1 MNIHSLVIFALLC
14 ITLVTCHELA
24 DQTLHKRKIILGN
37 EVIDTERIANKRQTR
52 VPVSDNKQRLYLVH
66 VKENVSQKTKEHL
79 EKEFGD
85 HGEAYYIP
93 HNTFAVISTPS
104 QLEKAIERNQDL
116 ILWVD
121 EMRAHHKL
129 SEDLYNDLVQPQT
142 HTDDVPQVTT
152 TTTSDNVQL
161 VDVLIIPK
169 KNYTATQV
177 AQEWSDALKADGL
190 DAKAE
195 AFSDRKIL
203 VSVTNKAQLHKVV
216 DWLAKHHQSKHIQ
229 RREEFFLL
237 QDELS
242 DDPMLFADVDPLSD
256 EYKTA
261 VLSTA
266 SVLQKEGEREWIGQ
280 PGLPDVQFLWSKGLD
295 GEGEV
300 IGVGDTGI
308 DYNHC
313 AFHDP
318 NGTVP
323 FNKVD
328 MNAHRKIVSYW
339 THADNKDVVN
349 GHGTHVSSIAVAN
362 SKEHYMMDGVVR
374 KAKISFIDVGMP
386 NLALRLPADLSTDYF
401 PLTYKTTPIM
411 SNSWGNR
418 RYGTYT
424 IAAREI
430 DEFSYKHRDFLALY
444 AAGNSG
450 RSGGSTITPPGTA
463 KNALTT
469 GAVQGTYR
477 GFQMG
482 LPLYADVLKDQ
493 MRRQMC
499 SSSSFLYDTQSFCS
513 MVGEDAPCSTS
524 SVEICDAIKNVKDC
538 CGHPFLKKFCCAK
551 ELLAKLKKNP
561 SWFNPHNVAVFSSRG
576 PTKDRRMKPELLA
589 HGQPVFG
596 ARSDGT
602 TDKYHCPIPI
612 VMQGTSQATPVMAS
626 FALMAR
632 QYFKKGFYPSGKPNE
647 KDGFVPSGALLKAT
661 LINSGSNMDGLVDLN
676 GQDKW
681 ENLKP
686 MPTFTQ
692 GFGRAQLTN
701 SLVFDGVSNFTMFKE
716 ETEISTGD
724 EHAYCFRVNHGAKKH
739 FKSTLVWMDYP
750 GSPSAAVSLVNNL
763 DLRVVDETGSV
774 LYGNG
779 AIDYVNNAE
788 QVDVPSVKASG
799 HAYKVVVKGTK
810 IPHGP
815 QFYAL
820 VVTGQMKRIAC
831 DQVKFTEK
839 QQEEQQ
845 TGKKEQPAKEQEEE
859 VIQLIKRLL
868 AANSALGD
876 DE

>member
-1 MNIHSLVIFALLC
+1 M
-14 ITLVTCHELA
+14 
-24 DQTLHKRKIILGN
+24 
-37 EVIDTERIANKRQTR
+37 
-52 VPVSDNKQRLYLVH
+52 
-66 VKENVSQKTKEHL
+66 
-79 EKEFGD
+79 
-85 HGEAYYIP
+85 
-93 HNTFAVISTPS
+93 
-104 QLEKAIERNQDL
+104 ERNQDL

-121 EMRAHHKL
+121 EMRTHHKL
-129 SEDLYNDLVQPQT
+129 SEDLYNDLVQNKPSSDAPQQQENAEK
-142 HTDDVPQVTT
+142 QVF
-152 TTTSDNVQL
+152 
-161 VDVLIIPK
+161 DVLIVPK
-169 KNYTATQV
+169 KNRTSTQV
-177 AQEWSDALKADGL
+177 AQEWNDALKSDGL
-190 DAKAE
+190 SATVE

-203 VSVTNKAQLHKVV
+203 VSVNSKAQLHKVV
-216 DWLAKHHQSKHIQ
+216 DWVAKHHQSKHIQ

-237 QDELS
+237 EDEMSS
-242 DDPMLFADVDPLSD
+242 DDPMVFADVDPLSD
-256 EYKTA
+256 EYKTL

-266 SVLQKEGEREWIGQ
+266 SVLQKDGEREWIGQ

-295 GEGEV
+295 GDGEV

-313 AFHDP
+313 AFYDA

-328 MNAHRKIVSYW
+328 MKSHRKIASYW

-362 SKEHYMMDGVVR
+362 SGEHKMMDGVVR

-386 NLALRLPADLSTDYF
+386 NLSLRLPADLSTDYF

-430 DEFSYKHRDFLALY
+430 DDFSHKNRDFLALY

-469 GAVQGTYR
+469 GAVQGSYR

-482 LPLYADVLKDQ
+482 LPLYAEVLKDQ
-493 MRRQMC
+493 MRHQMC
-499 SSSSFLYDTQSFCS
+499 SSSSFLYDTESFCS
-513 MVGEDAPCSTS
+513 MVGEDAPCSGS
-524 SVEICDAIKNVKDC
+524 SIEMCDAVKNTKDC
-538 CGHPFLKKFCCAK
+538 CGHPFLKKFCCVK
-551 ELLAKLKKNP
+551 ELLTKLKSHP
-561 SWFNPHNVAVFSSRG
+561 DWFNPHNVAVFSSRG
-576 PTKDRRMKPELLA
+576 PTKDRRWKPELLA

-602 TDKYHCPIPI
+602 SDKYHCPIPI

-632 QYFKKGFYPSGKPNE
+632 QYFKKGFYPSGIATE
-647 KDGFVPSGALLKAT
+647 KNGFNPSGALLKAT
-661 LINSGSNMDGLVDLN
+661 LINSGVNMDGMVDLN

-681 ENLKP
+681 ASLKP
-686 MPTFTQ
+686 LPSFTQ

-716 ETEISTGD
+716 ETEISTGE
-724 EHAYCFRVNHGAKKH
+724 EHAYCFRVHTGAAKS
-739 FKSTLVWMDYP
+739 FKATIVWMDYP
-750 GSPSAAVSLVNNL
+750 GSPSSAVSLVNNL
-763 DLRVVDETGSV
+763 DLKVTDDAGTVY
-774 LYGNG
+774 YGNG
-779 AIDYVNNAE
+779 DVDFINNVE
-788 QVDVPSVKASG
+788 QVMVTSDKASG
-799 HAYKVVVKGTK
+799 HTYRVAIKGTK

-820 VVTGQMKRIAC
+820 VVTGQMNAVPCKQQ
-831 DQVKFTEK
+831 DKPEEK
-839 QQEEQQ
+839 QQPE
-845 TGKKEQPAKEQEEE
+845 KKPADEE
-859 VIQLIKRLL
+859 VIRLIKRLL
-868 AANSALGD
+868 AANRDLEDA